1 MKKHSMYAIF
11 LFAVVALSYG
21 FLSREPG
28 EVNDIS
34 VLVKY
39 KSQPGKEMIAVTE
52 LKSLVGKVKQEPH
65 YGNITIYSDP
75 ADPTNILLY
84 EHWKN
89 EEYYKG
95 DHMKTSHLQTFI
107 NNSRN
112 FLAGPPEITFWK
124 VVE

>member
-1 MKKHSMYAIF
+1 MKKQSMYAIF

-21 FLSREPG
+21 FLSREPE

-52 LKSLVGKVKQEPH
+52 LN
-65 YGNITIYSDP
+65 GNITIYSDP

-84 EHWKN
+84 EPC
-89 EEYYKG
+89 
-95 DHMKTSHLQTFI
+95 Q
-107 NNSRN
+107 
-112 FLAGPPEITFWK
+112 FLTIGCPL
-124 VVE
+124 

>member
-21 FLSREPG
+21 FLSRESE

-65 YGNITIYSDP
+65 YGNITHLLTSIRFAPWQFQPPVIRWCIYWLRTTCS
-75 ADPTNILLY
+75 N
-84 EHWKN
+84 N
-89 EEYYKG
+89 EGY
-95 DHMKTSHLQTFI
+95 
-107 NNSRN
+107 
-112 FLAGPPEITFWK
+112 A
-124 VVE
+124 